1 MDRAGFA
8 RAILELG
15 RAAAEG
21 EPVVHQSLE
30 LLDRHVGADALVFSV
45 MDVRGGGRAAGALR
59 HMEPLTR
66 HERDEWIRLI
76 PTHPY
81 AQWHLTAPMGTSR
94 ATDIIEITALERLEL
109 YQTLLR
115 PRGHR
120 FQAGLLFDRVGA
132 EVTLLS
138 LWRGARDFTD
148 SEIETLEVARG
159 ILMAGFETQAA
170 RLRARA
176 WAGPDLDA
184 TPLTPRQAE
193 VAALVAQG
201 LTNDQIALRLDI
213 RPRTVRKH
221 LEGIFMATGC
231 RSRTA
236 VALWWHDEGGRRA
249 T

>member
-1 MDRAGFA
+1 MDRAGFVK
-8 RAILELG
+8 AILELG

-21 EPVVHQSLE
+21 ELVVHPSLE

-45 MDVRGGGRAAGALR
+45 MDVRGGGRASGALR
-59 HMEPLTR
+59 HMDPLTSQ
-66 HERDEWIRLI
+66 EREEWVRLI

-81 AQWHLTAPMGTSR
+81 AQWHLTAPLGTSR
-94 ATDIIEITALERLEL
+94 ATDIIEIKAFERLEL

-115 PRGHR
+115 PRGQR
-120 FQAGLLFDRVGA
+120 YQAGLLFDRRGTD
-132 EVTLLS
+132 VTLLS
-138 LWRGARDFTD
+138 LWRDARDFTD
-148 SEIETLEVARG
+148 AEIEALEVARG
-159 ILMAGFETQAA
+159 ILMAGFETHAA

-176 WAGPDLDA
+176 WAGPDLD
-184 TPLTPRQAE
+184 TTRLTPRQAE
-193 VAALVAQG
+193 VAALVARG

-221 LEGIFMATGC
+221 LEGIFAATGC

-236 VALWWHDEGGRRA
+236 VALWWHHDGGRRA